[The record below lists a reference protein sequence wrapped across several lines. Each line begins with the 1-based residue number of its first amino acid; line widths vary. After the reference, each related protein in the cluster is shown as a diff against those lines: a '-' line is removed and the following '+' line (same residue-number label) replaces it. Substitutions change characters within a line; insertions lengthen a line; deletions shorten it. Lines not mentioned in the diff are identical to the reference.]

1 MISFNA
7 SAPGTLSLSLPGAVQ
22 PLPAP
27 RLPRLVD
34 VGARIQAVPAVMVC
48 LSTDVSRFDA
58 LMRKGLEA
66 ANELGAR
73 LYLVHVETLS
83 ESCRGGAK
91 ARLRELLEH
100 AIAAHEGTEAV
111 WLREREPVAALL
123 DFAQRAGVDRIVIG
137 RGRTRSPIF
146 LRRPLCSNLVDRA
159 RNIAVEIVGFETRA
173 GHPERVS

>member
-7 SAPGTLSLSLPGAVQ
+7 AAPGNLNLSLPGAVQ

-27 RLPRLVD
+27 RLPGSVEVR
-34 VGARIQAVPAVMVC
+34 ARARAVRAVMVC

-58 LMRKGLEA
+58 LMRKGLET

-83 ESCRGGAK
+83 ESFRGGAK
-91 ARLRELLEH
+91 ERLRELLEH
-100 AIAAHEGTEAV
+100 AIAARQGAEAV

-123 DFAQRAGVDRIVIG
+123 DFARGAGIDRIVIG
-137 RGRTRSPIF
+137 RGRTRSPIS
-146 LRRPLCSNLVDRA
+146 LRRSLCSNLIDRA
-159 RNIAVEIVGFETRA
+159 RNIAIEIVGLETRA
-173 GHPERVS
+173 

>member
-7 SAPGTLSLSLPGAVQ
+7 AVPGTLNLSLPGDVK

-27 RLPRLVD
+27 RLPHLVEMR
-34 VGARIQAVPAVMVC
+34 ARAGSVPAVMVC
-48 LSTDVSRFDA
+48 LSTDVSRFEA

-66 ANELGAR
+66 ANELGER

-83 ESCRGGAK
+83 ESLRGGAK
-91 ARLRELLEH
+91 ERLRELLEG
-100 AIAAHEGTEAV
+100 AIAADGGAEAV

-137 RGRTRSPIF
+137 RGRTRAPIF
-146 LRRPLCSNLVDRA
+146 LRRSLRSKLIDRA
-159 RNIAVEIVGFETRA
+159 RNVAVEIVGFETRA
-173 GHPERVS
+173 